1 MSRSDQAH
9 GPQILAS
16 SRCSCSSGCPHFS
29 EEWGEMAG
37 GRTSVQHHGQWPL
50 GPGAGDEARAWRLV
64 SVPSGTRH
72 SFLTRKQQPVLTMAH
87 VPTELPS
94 APLKCDCVSH
104 SFSSVSNNLYLNNVP
119 KCRPAGGGSP

>member
-29 EEWGEMAG
+29 EERGEMAG

-50 GPGAGDEARAWRLV
+50 GRVLVTRPGLGGL
-64 SVPSGTRH
+64 SPVPSGTRH
-72 SFLTRKQQPVLTMAH
+72 SFLTRKQQPVLTTAH
-87 VPTELPS
+87 VPAELPS
-94 APLKCDCVSH
+94 APLKRDCVSH